1 MRAALLAALLAV
13 LVAVL
18 VAAGPAAAHDTW
30 FVPQPPTDR
39 GEALFALGTGTQ
51 YPVLQLPVR
60 PRQIA
65 SGGCR
70 GDGVNERSLRR
81 AGERDDALLLRTPRP
96 VPAGVG
102 LSCWVQLVPIEI
114 EIDDATVE
122 VYLQEIEAPPAVRE
136 RWAALKAR
144 GVRWQ
149 ETYVKHA
156 RIETAGAGVA
166 AHSAQPVEGLG
177 MDVRIETP
185 ARPLRVGAP
194 LRLQLLRDGRPLAG
208 LAVEFRSDQTQ
219 AGIWRRTDGQ
229 GRVEWVP
236 PQPGRW
242 ILRGTDLRPPAADAE
257 RWDSR
262 FLTLA
267 FEVQR

>member
-1 MRAALLAALLAV
+1 MKGLLIALAL
-13 LVAVL
+13 
-18 VAAGPAAAHDTW
+18 AAGPAAAHDTW

-39 GEALFALGTGTQ
+39 GELVLALGTGTM
-51 YPVLQLPVR
+51 YPALELPVLPQ
-60 PRQIA
+60 QIA

-70 GDGVNERSLRR
+70 GEGVNERSLRR
-81 AGERDDALLLRTPRP
+81 AGERSNALLLRTPRP

-102 LSCWVQLVPIEI
+102 LSCWAQLVPIDI

-122 VYLQEIEAPPAVRE
+122 VYLKEIAAPPAVRE

-156 RIETAGAGVA
+156 RIELDGSGAA
-166 AHSAQPVEGLG
+166 ATSAQPVEGLG
-177 MDVRIETP
+177 LDVRLETP
-185 ARPLRVGAP
+185 ERPLKAGAKA
-194 LRLQLLRDGRPLAG
+194 RFQVLRDGRPLAG
-208 LAVEFRSDQTQ
+208 LPVELRSDLSPI
-219 AGIWRRTDGQ
+219 GIWRTTDAE
-229 GRVEWVP
+229 GRVELVLP
-236 PQPGRW
+236 LAARW
-242 ILRGTDLRPPAADAE
+242 ILRGTDVRPSEKDTN

-262 FLTLA
+262 FVTLG